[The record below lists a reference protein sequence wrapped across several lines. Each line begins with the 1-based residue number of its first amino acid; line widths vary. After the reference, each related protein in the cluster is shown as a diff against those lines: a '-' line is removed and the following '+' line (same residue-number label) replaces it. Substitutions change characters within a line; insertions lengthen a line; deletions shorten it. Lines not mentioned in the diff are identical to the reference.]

1 MASSHRPEGSSHA
14 ERTFV
19 TRVPKSV
26 DRRLQAAVAAL
37 LCALAGAAQSASVAF
52 SGMLGDKAL
61 LIIDG
66 QARGVAVG
74 ATVQGVKLV
83 RLDGTQA
90 QIEADGKTT
99 LLRLGG
105 GAKVAGSDGTA
116 TGTRIV
122 IPAGA
127 GGHYRG
133 LASINGHPVQYIVDT
148 GATFIAMGADVASS
162 LGLDYSS
169 STATAAMT
177 ANGAVAARKVTLNKV
192 TIGDVT
198 IFNVE
203 CMIVPQ
209 AMRDVLLGN
218 SFLSHFQ
225 MHSDS
230 DTLVLDKRM

>member
-1 MASSHRPEGSSHA
+1 MIQGGPPMNDAS
-14 ERTFV
+14 
-19 TRVPKSV
+19 TRS
-26 DRRLQAAVAAL
+26 RRARAAVAAAL
-37 LCALAGAAQSASVAF
+37 LCALAAGAQATSVAF

-83 RLDGTQA
+83 KLDGTVA
-90 QIEADGKTT
+90 QVEADGKITI
-99 LLRLGG
+99 LRLGG
-105 GAKVAGSDGTA
+105 GAKVAGSDGSG

-122 IPAGA
+122 IPVGA
-127 GGHYRG
+127 GGHYGG

-148 GATFIAMGADVASS
+148 GATSIAMGSDVASK
-162 LGLDYSS
+162 LGLDYSA
-169 STATAAMT
+169 STAAAAMT
-177 ANGAVAARKVTLNKV
+177 ANGAVPARKLTLGKV

-198 IFNVE
+198 IYNVE
-203 CMIVPQ
+203 CMVVPQ
-209 AMRDVLLGN
+209 AMPIVLLGN

-230 DTLVLDKRM
+230 DSLVLDKRL